1 MCQPGRPSLH
11 GDDQLGSSGFAAF
24 HNAKSMEGMEI
35 RKALLDFDG
44 LKCVTGLFTF
54 DINGNVVRSVTL
66 STIKDGKPVTEYI
79 TKTEAE
85 ARELEDL
92 ENVVSEGSGS

>member
-1 MCQPGRPSLH
+1 M
-11 GDDQLGSSGFAAF
+11 
-24 HNAKSMEGMEI
+24 
-35 RKALLDFDG
+35 LDFNG
-44 LKCVTGLFTF
+44 LKCATGLFTF
-54 DINGNVVRSVTL
+54 DDNGNVVRSVML

-92 ENVVSEGSGS
+92 ENIVSDDSGN